1 MNSTLGEA
9 LNMKE
14 LLNSDDYVNNT
25 EKIRKLKHSED
36 ILLDVGK
43 ICKLKQMHPK
53 MKNLEEE
60 KFRHLCQSSC
70 PFLYNNYTDIFNK
83 VFSDEINLQTLV
95 QFVQVLK
102 KIENGDVDQYEA
114 SVEIGTVLK
123 EMYVDSALRKAGKI
137 NSPIEPEKKYADSKQ
152 ISWAE
157 YKASTIRK

>member
-9 LNMKE
+9 LNIKE
-14 LLNSDDYVNNT
+14 MLNSEEYVNNT
-25 EKIRKLKHSED
+25 EKIRQLKHSED

-83 VFSDEINLQTLV
+83 VFNDELNLQMLV

-102 KIENGDVDQYEA
+102 KIENGNVDQYEA

-123 EMYVDSALRKAGKI
+123 EMYVDSALRKAGKL
-137 NSPIEPEKKYADSKQ
+137 NSPIEPEKKYTESKPV
-152 ISWAE
+152 SWAE
-157 YKASTIRK
+157 YKALNARK